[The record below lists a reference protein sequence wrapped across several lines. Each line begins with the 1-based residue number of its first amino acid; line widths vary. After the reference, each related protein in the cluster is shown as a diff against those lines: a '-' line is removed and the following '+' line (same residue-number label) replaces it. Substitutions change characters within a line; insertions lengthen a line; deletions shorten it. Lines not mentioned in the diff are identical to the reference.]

1 MSADQV
7 SYPLPSFYN
16 HQFLPYPRTNF
27 WLNFAQPEL
36 CIGDGNMSS
45 RSAFVAPN
53 LNNDALVVYDARH
66 NSGVAR
72 CMKVNADRVPKEI
85 PPSDGL
91 MMTPQGLL
99 PSEYQLFGISN
110 PNPLDIYATGLLN
123 QSSGSPVASNVG
135 NPDPTHSTSSVMPK
149 PLHRVPTVR
158 QQHYHQRHHAQAKH
172 PQANNLKNKT
182 RFSATGLSSNYMVV
196 RDTKMSLSSAPS
208 SPSAGS
214 VGGSLGNNYLMTH
227 PHMVGSSSYYVPQYK
242 GSSSSSSCCSNSGLK
257 ISSSSHSSYSS
268 CSSLS
273 SSSTSV
279 NGISP
284 RKRRADDVTNNNRE
298 AYCRKEY
305 YQRQGPDGQ
314 VITLCSCEACATD
327 EVTARVDDVT
337 LRDSRTTEEH
347 GQQQKRSKNDDDVVF
362 VCAQPPR
369 SQQSPHIPVPK
380 ERAPRKTKKS
390 SRKAAPRT
398 VQASHTSI
406 TSHSNFP
413 FVVPSTTSSEFSD
426 QQKDSV
432 GRYYL
437 RSAVKGR
444 KQDEITTKDAT
455 ETQVQQEHIA
465 LVQSV
470 ATPVT
475 TQSDQNNNSE
485 AQRYFNNGAITH
497 EDENNTPRYHTRS
510 QQKKVKADN
519 KSKVQ
524 SQKSDTQQHIAT
536 EHNHV
541 IAPQSSKALVA
552 SNASSNNLQA
562 QTAQVSERK
571 AQQQAQYVPTS
582 TESTSA
588 AENSKETPRSSSSLK
603 KLYDIHGIIGVGGGG
618 TVYAGTRKADGVQVA
633 IKQVPKAKV
642 KRWGKLNDR
651 VVPIEFELL
660 YRASHTRHTGIIGML
675 DWYER
680 RSTYILVMERP
691 QPVIDLF
698 DYLNQYGA
706 LPETNARAIFRQIAE
721 AVIHCHAN
729 GVVHRDI
736 KDENVLL
743 NLHTSEAKLI
753 DFGCGTVLKN
763 TPYTEFAGT
772 PEFYPPEWFTHRRYY
787 GRRVDAWSLGVL
799 LYTMVEAEV
808 PFQKEKDIVECNLRH
823 KRGAHLSNSLKH
835 LIAWMLQKDQ
845 EMRPTIEQALA
856 HPWFQETEIAPV
868 RSAPASSKTIPSGV
882 MGTDEL
888 YEKRLHNHQNG
899 TNGAPKSAGT
909 CHEVASVESPE
920 SPPRYAV
927 QEALLY
933 PSQTS
938 NCQATHRN
946 GGVCHQTE
954 YTAR

>member
-1 MSADQV
+1 MSADPV
-7 SYPLPSFYN
+7 SFPFPSFYN
-16 HQFLPYPRTNF
+16 HQFLPYSRPNF

-36 CIGDGNMSS
+36 CIGEGNMASQGNYVTS
-45 RSAFVAPN
+45 NV
-53 LNNDALVVYDARH
+53 NNDALVVYDARQS
-66 NSGVAR
+66 SGVAR
-72 CMKVNADRVPKEI
+72 CLKINADRVPKEI
-85 PPSDGL
+85 PTSDAFI
-91 MMTPQGLL
+91 MTPQGLL

-110 PNPLDIYATGLLN
+110 PNPLDIYATGL
-123 QSSGSPVASNVG
+123 SSHGSGSSVSSSVG
-135 NPDPTHSTSSVMPK
+135 SQDPTHSGSNVMPK

-214 VGGSLGNNYLMTH
+214 VGGSLGNNYHLPPTH
-227 PHMVGSSSYYVPQYK
+227 LPDSNAYYRQQYK

-257 ISSSSHSSYSS
+257 ISSSSQSSYSS

-273 SSSTSV
+273 SSPSV

-284 RKRRADDVTNNNRE
+284 RKRRADDVINNNRE

-305 YQRQGPDGQ
+305 YYRQGPGGQ
-314 VITLCSCEACATD
+314 IITLCSCEVCATD

-337 LRDSRTTEEH
+337 IRDSRTTEEH

-362 VCAQPPR
+362 VSAQLPR
-369 SQQSPHIPVPK
+369 PQQSPNIPIPK
-380 ERAPRKTKKS
+380 ERPARKAKKS
-390 SRKAAPRT
+390 SRKAVNRAAP
-398 VQASHTSI
+398 VAQNA
-406 TSHSNFP
+406 TSHNNFP
-413 FVVPSTTSSEFSD
+413 FVVPTTTSSEFSD
-426 QQKDSV
+426 QQKDNV

-444 KQDEITTKDAT
+444 KQEEMVVKYAT
-455 ETQVQQEHIA
+455 DVQVQHENIH
-465 LVQSV
+465 LVQSIV
-470 ATPVT
+470 APVVA
-475 TQSDQNNNSE
+475 QSDQNNNAE
-485 AQRYFNNGAITH
+485 AQRHYNKGTVG
-497 EDENNTPRYHTRS
+497 NNTPRYHTRS
-510 QQKKVKADN
+510 QQKKAKADN
-519 KSKVQ
+519 KSKVRN
-524 SQKSDTQQHIAT
+524 QKSDVQQHSNAQY
-536 EHNHV
+536 NHV
-541 IAPQSSKALVA
+541 IVATETNPSAAPNTSSSSVQQVPECKA
-552 SNASSNNLQA
+552 QA
-562 QTAQVSERK
+562 Q
-571 AQQQAQYVPTS
+571 QYVPTS
-582 TESTSA
+582 TESSPA
-588 AENSKETPRSSSSLK
+588 AEGSKDTPRSSSSLK

-660 YRASHTRHTGIIGML
+660 YRASHERHTGIINML

-680 RSTYILVMERP
+680 RSTYILIMERP

-706 LPETNARAIFRQIAE
+706 LPEANARAIFRQIAE

-787 GRRVDAWSLGVL
+787 GHRVDAWSLGVL

-823 KRGAHLSNSLKH
+823 KRAAHLSDSCKH

-845 EMRPTIEQALA
+845 DMRPTIEQALA
-856 HPWFQETEIAPV
+856 HPWFQECETVPP
-868 RSAPASSKTIPSGV
+868 RNTPASKAVASGV

-899 TNGAPKSAGT
+899 TNAASKGAGT

-920 SPPRYAV
+920 SPPRYIA
-927 QEALLY
+927 QETVLY
-933 PSQTS
+933 QPQTT
-938 NCQATHRN
+938 NCQAAHRN
-946 GGVCHQTE
+946 GVVYHQTE
-954 YTAR
+954 YAAR